1 MTSVQAPTASAPPAP
16 RRTVRVVFSLVALAL
31 APVSWWVSID
41 DPELRASAAT
51 VWLLLAAALFLS
63 ISAAWRDRRRW
74 VVALAALELL
84 AAAVFLWGFFGLAR
98 LPAAQAPGRA
108 PDFTLSDQDG
118 RPVTLSAELAR
129 GPVLLVFY
137 RGHW

>member
-1 MTSVQAPTASAPPAP
+1 M
-16 RRTVRVVFSLVALAL
+16 RVVLSLVALAL
-31 APVSWWVSID
+31 APASWWVSID

-51 VWLLLAAALFLS
+51 VWVMLAAALFLAL
-63 ISAAWRDRRRW
+63 SAAWRDRRRW
-74 VVALAALELL
+74 VRAVAGLELL
-84 AAAVFLWGFFGLAR
+84 VAAFFLWGFFGLAR
-98 LPAAQAPGRA
+98 LPAARA
-108 PDFTLSDQDG
+108 PERAADFTLPDQEG